1 MKICSRQELE
11 VTVTG
16 IIIMSVWLAT
26 WGLESTARRVDRS
39 AAHPSSQ
46 TSAPGASEALPSA
59 ADASCQ
65 PGAWVLTSAAW
76 VHELRAPN

>member
-39 AAHPSSQ
+39 AADPSSQ
-46 TSAPGASEALPSA
+46 TSAAGDSEALP
-59 ADASCQ
+59 DASCQ
-65 PGAWVLTSAAW
+65 PGTWGLTSAAW
-76 VHELRAPN
+76 VRELRALN

>member
-39 AAHPSSQ
+39 AADPSSQ
-46 TSAPGASEALPSA
+46 TSATGASEALP
-59 ADASCQ
+59 DASGCQ
-65 PGAWVLTSAAW
+65 PGSWELTSAAW
-76 VHELRAPN
+76 VRELRALN